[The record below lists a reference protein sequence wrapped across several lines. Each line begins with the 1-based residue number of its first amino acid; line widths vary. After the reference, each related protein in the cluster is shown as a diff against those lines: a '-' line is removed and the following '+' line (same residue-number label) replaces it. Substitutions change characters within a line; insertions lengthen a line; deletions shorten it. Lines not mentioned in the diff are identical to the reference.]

1 MEYLDKI
8 SSYNKSNFKK
18 AEAANGQISDENL
31 PARLETKKRQKK
43 HMVSANSKLRNGVDT
58 HKLITRKDKKVKQ
71 GRKIKSSN
79 CLQSYEVHAFKDIC
93 RKLKFNVLITVN
105 PSSEIFYGDNPWQL
119 KKRRE
124 WIERYI
130 SSLIRS
136 IKARGHRYKAI
147 KVYERFEGEG
157 LHVHI
162 LALIE
167 EENYDL
173 LENRSGTDQHG
184 FRQFE
189 WKVIP
194 TAEDLWKI
202 SNYLMKGRKHFGKY
216 DANFQNRT
224 GCKQKK
230 GHMPI
235 PGFSRMSA
243 SKDINKAWKHCLK
256 SQRHRYLMLV
266 EARLYNRQNKNVK
279 TSMKINQVDSTI

>member
-1 MEYLDKI
+1 MKKLNKN
-8 SSYNKSNFKK
+8 SCLNKSKVIG
-18 AEAANGQISDENL
+18 AEAANDQISDENL
-31 PARLETKKRQKK
+31 PALFGMRKTPEVQI
-43 HMVSANSKLRNGVDT
+43 VSANSKQRNGVDT
-58 HKLITRKDKKVKQ
+58 HKLITKNNIKAKQ

-79 CLQSYEVHAFKDIC
+79 CLQPYEVHAFKDFC
-93 RKLKFNVLITVN
+93 RKLNFDVLITVN

-189 WKVIP
+189 WEVIP
-194 TAEDLWKI
+194 TARDLQKI
-202 SNYLMKGRKHFGKY
+202 SNYLMKGRRHFGKY
-216 DANFQNRT
+216 DVSFQRST

-230 GHMPI
+230 GHMLI
-235 PGFSRMSA
+235 PGFSRISA
-243 SKDINKAWKHCLK
+243 SKNINKTWKHCLK
-256 SQRHRYLMLV
+256 SQRHRYLMRV
-266 EARLYNRQNKNVK
+266 EARLYNRQN
-279 TSMKINQVDSTI
+279 